1 MRRKVA
7 AAQTSF
13 YICGLSFSSS
23 VSFMSIIFICPP
35 ASDDQDLFQD
45 SGIVANYENDVECL
59 SSRFPFISTIL
70 TSMPFFI
77 FSASSF
83 FAASSLVI

>member
-23 VSFMSIIFICPP
+23 VSFMSIIFICPS
-35 ASDDQDLFQD
+35 ASDDQDLLFQD
-45 SGIVANYENDVECL
+45 SGVIANPENDVECL
-59 SSRFPFISTIL
+59 SIHVSP
-70 TSMPFFI
+70 
-77 FSASSF
+77 SSP
-83 FAASSLVI
+83 

>member
-1 MRRKVA
+1 MRRQVA

-35 ASDDQDLFQD
+35 ASDDQDLFQG

-59 SSRFPFISTIL
+59 SSRFPFISVIL
-70 TSMPFFI
+70 MLMLLFV
-77 FSASSF
+77 FSASCF
-83 FAASSLVI
+83 FAASSLII